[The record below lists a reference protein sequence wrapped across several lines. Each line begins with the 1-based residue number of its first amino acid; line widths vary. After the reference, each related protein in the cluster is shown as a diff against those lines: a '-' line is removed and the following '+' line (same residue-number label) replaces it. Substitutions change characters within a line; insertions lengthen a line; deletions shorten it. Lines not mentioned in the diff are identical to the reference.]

1 MGKIEFDAAAADA
14 VIRAATSAEDEL
26 RAQAGARRSAVED
39 AAADFSGTYADRFT
53 ESALAESA
61 DRGKLASV
69 LNDLAGQVRDAKAA
83 AEAEEERLDALD
95 AWNEAERN
103 RQQAAATS
111 LIAMSTLPPL
121 AIRAPKPSEVAVQ
134 PPAIHA
140 AFTPRERSRSG
151 GGTGQGRSSADP
163 ARLRGFSTVSTANDV
178 AAEAKAVTLAVS
190 WKAFTA
196 SCSWVRI
203 DGCTFLTG
211 FERFLEENRAD
222 AVWIDRIADAFE
234 RAGSDRSLKNTA
246 IDKMTD
252 DKLVRN
258 VERLFAK
265 GLTPTEVAATSVLNA
280 LGNLED
286 VGEAVLRAEAEA
298 AWPYVQDAAAVA
310 GNVFASMG
318 NAMVHHPD
326 EIIELLGG
334 LATMVGGAAME
345 GGGVAL
351 DITGV
356 GAIAGVPLNISG
368 AAVMAAGATA
378 AAAGASQLGVHA
390 MTDDRVSPNRT
401 DHVEQAK
408 KDPNGPNENHP
419 GRNNKGE
426 YRSEGNDKARA
437 DSAQKEAQGLK
448 QYEEQR
454 GVDVDVTRVRASQDG
469 ADRVRY
475 YDGLVKKADGTYEG
489 IEVKSGTSKDASQEA
504 FDNGVSYDKPA
515 YATLRGER
523 IKITSVAYEHVE

>member
-1 MGKIEFDAAAADA
+1 MLPSDGDVVDRRRDTVRNSLESSGDWRASLRAADGWRTVREPSGPYATAPLLEWGSITKGLAGTTAWRTLDVERPVVYYLPRVPDVEMTVEDLVRHTSGLPRLPATMRGSLFGDPYLKAVGVPLDLAAAVPVTPRGRFVYSNLGYALLGA
-14 VIRAATSAEDEL
+14 VLDEVH
-26 RAQAGARRSAVED
+26 GD
-39 AAADFSGTYADRFT
+39 WFAAAREHVLKPTGIC
-53 ESALAESA
+53 SATLVP
-61 DRGKLASV
+61 DP
-69 LNDLAGQVRDAKAA
+69 
-83 AEAEEERLDALD
+83 
-95 AWNEAERN
+95 AERVV
-103 RQQAAATS
+103 
-111 LIAMSTLPPL
+111 
-121 AIRAPKPSEVAVQ
+121 PKLFGRP
-134 PPAIHA
+134 I
-140 AFTPRERSRSG
+140 TP
-151 GGTGQGRSSADP
+151 
-163 ARLRGFSTVSTANDV
+163 
-178 AAEAKAVTLAVS
+178 
-190 WKAFTA
+190 W
-196 SCSWVRI
+196 
-203 DGCTFLTG
+203 
-211 FERFLEENRAD
+211 
-222 AVWIDRIADAFE
+222 
-234 RAGSDRSLKNTA
+234 
-246 IDKMTD
+246 
-252 DKLVRN
+252 
-258 VERLFAK
+258 
-265 GLTPTEVAATSVLNA
+265 A
-280 LGNLED
+280 L
-286 VGEAVLRAEAEA
+286 AEAEA

-318 NAMVHHPD
+318 NAMVNHPD
-326 EIIELLGG
+326 EMIELLGG
-334 LATMVGGAAME
+334 LATMAGGAAME

-390 MTDDRVSPNRT
+390 MTDGRVSPNRT

-426 YRSEGNDKARA
+426 YRSEDNDKARA

-475 YDGLVKKADGTYEG
+475 YDGLVKKSDGTYEG

-515 YATLRGER
+515 
-523 IKITSVAYEHVE
+523 